1 MLSNLWK
8 GRNNTESKNLESK
21 SGNINHSK
29 KCKVCNSK
37 EKGFIK
43 NQEASELLS
52 NLGIETLDTFK

>member
-1 MLSNLWK
+1 MLSNSWK
-8 GRNNTESKNLESK
+8 GRNNTESKNLETK
-21 SGNINHSK
+21 RGNINHSI
-29 KCKVCNSK
+29 KCKLCNSK